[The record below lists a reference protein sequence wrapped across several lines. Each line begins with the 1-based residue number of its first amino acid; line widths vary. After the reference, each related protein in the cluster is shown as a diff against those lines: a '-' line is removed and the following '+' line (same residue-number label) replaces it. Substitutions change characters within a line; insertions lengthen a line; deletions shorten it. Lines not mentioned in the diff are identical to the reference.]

1 MRCRPILPYSAPPRF
16 DQSHNSIA
24 HTRWSDTPEAIKS
37 GTKQGD
43 QMELGNGNG
52 GSLLRMVSWCFAGD
66 AEAINSG
73 TDASLLSSR
82 ATVYRADFNIT
93 TVPLENG
100 WGGRL
105 GLVGRDRNR
114 LQMEMGVSSYT
125 PSYGVVRHWNIF
137 WDTTWEAVQSKWM
150 PWKLKKT
157 KLNIAPPFLPERIF
171 FKRRKRPATEICN
184 KVKGGEEMATHYF
197 CAAVAAIW

>member
-1 MRCRPILPYSAPPRF
+1 MRCRPILPYSTPPRF

-37 GTKQGD
+37 GTNQGD
-43 QMELGNGNG
+43 QMELGNGGFSTENG
-52 GSLLRMVSWCFAGD
+52 ELVLAGE

-100 WGGRL
+100 
-105 GLVGRDRNR
+105 
-114 LQMEMGVSSYT
+114 
-125 PSYGVVRHWNIF
+125 
-137 WDTTWEAVQSKWM
+137 
-150 PWKLKKT
+150 
-157 KLNIAPPFLPERIF
+157 
-171 FKRRKRPATEICN
+171 
-184 KVKGGEEMATHYF
+184 
-197 CAAVAAIW
+197 

>member
-37 GTKQGD
+37 GTKQGGPD
-43 QMELGNGNG
+43 GAREWGFSTENGELV
-52 GSLLRMVSWCFAGD
+52 LAGA

-137 WDTTWEAVQSKWM
+137 WDTTWEAVQSKWK
-150 PWKLKKT
+150 PWKLEKT
-157 KLNIAPPFLPERIF
+157 PIKHLCASISAGKNIFQTEETTD
-171 FKRRKRPATEICN
+171 RKQQS
-184 KVKGGEEMATHYF
+184 
-197 CAAVAAIW
+197 

>member
-37 GTKQGD
+37 GTIQGD
-43 QMELGNGNG
+43 QMELGNGGFSTENG
-52 GSLLRMVSWCFAGD
+52 ELVA

-125 PSYGVVRHWNIF
+125 IIRCRHSSGTGTFSETQPGKLFSLNGCL
-137 WDTTWEAVQSKWM
+137 ES
-150 PWKLKKT
+150 WKKQ
-157 KLNIAPPFLPERIF
+157 N
-171 FKRRKRPATEICN
+171 
-184 KVKGGEEMATHYF
+184 
-197 CAAVAAIW
+197 